1 MKRIRLIIV
10 VAIVLAIAIL
20 AGYFDYYVYAL
31 KHPDEM
37 RRLRLISLNKVK
49 KRLGSYRFLPYI

>member
-31 KHPDEM
+31 KHPDAPFWTY
-37 RRLRLISLNKVK
+37 LVS
-49 KRLGSYRFLPYI
+49 